1 MHLRNGTGPYESSID
16 AVNHYP
22 ECPTAICIKLCND
35 EVLVHYDYNLEEL
48 FEGIVKPTPYFI
60 KSEKNV
66 YLNRI
71 KEKDWYHTWL
81 KLKIYK

>member
-22 ECPTAICIKLCND
+22 KCPTAICIKLCND